1 MVNEVAAFLGSHAFR
16 KNRDPTLSHFM
27 GFHKLTFAPQ
37 NIGMS
42 VHRTGR
48 HLVFGPFLSE
58 TLKCSLVS
66 GIFLFSKRLIIP
78 ITQAEKVG
86 LNECILIFPVL
97 MKIQ

>member
-1 MVNEVAAFLGSHAFR
+1 MVNEVPAFLGSHAFR

-37 NIGMS
+37 HIGMS

-48 HLVFGPFLSE
+48 HLVFCRLLGE

-66 GIFLFSKRLIIP
+66 GVFLLSKRFIVP
-78 ITQAEKVG
+78 ITQTEKVG

>member
-37 NIGMS
+37 NISMS

-48 HLVFGPFLSE
+48 HLVIGPFLGE
-58 TLKCSLVS
+58 ALKCCLIS
-66 GIFLFSKRLIIP
+66 GVFLLSKRLIIP
-78 ITQAEKVG
+78 KTQTEKVG